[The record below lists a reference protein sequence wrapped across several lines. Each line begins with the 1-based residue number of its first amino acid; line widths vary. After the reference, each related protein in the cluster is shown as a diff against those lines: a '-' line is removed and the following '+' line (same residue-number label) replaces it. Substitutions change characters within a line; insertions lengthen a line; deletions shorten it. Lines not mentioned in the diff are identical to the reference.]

1 MLAENR
7 YVDHAGLKD
16 RIEIATN
23 RKKDIV
29 TDLCLAAAMILPKH
43 VYVRDGEVPYDPIGG
58 SQALNNII
66 MRYYKDDI
74 SKQNEAFKIYSDFRE
89 KSGVHF
95 GGRNL
100 DHIART
106 GTADDFWAWTSLAD
120 KTGTELFRKL
130 VNGYSGQGESEQMN
144 KQVKKHRTTVRNRQ
158 SHIVTASYMVWTWP
172 G

>member
-1 MLAENR
+1 
-7 YVDHAGLKD
+7 
-16 RIEIATN
+16 
-23 RKKDIV
+23 
-29 TDLCLAAAMILPKH
+29 MILPKH

-95 GGRNL
+95 GGRYL

-120 KTGTELFRKL
+120 KTCRRQLRYEIVSFSQLCDVFYLFVHSLRFSL
-130 VNGYSGQGESEQMN
+130 
-144 KQVKKHRTTVRNRQ
+144 TTVAVN
-158 SHIVTASYMVWTWP
+158 
-172 G
+172 